1 LVEADRRP
9 TSLTQDAPLTTQYGV
24 GEAPISAGKGLW
36 RRYAAREACAQSCW
50 PCTATAALLRWQCR
64 QASPTLAGS
73 ASHALLAQLC
83 ADGAAAIASDAYCA
97 LVQQDCVAGS
107 AAPHSGACRALLSQH
122 SLGSTAARRQV
133 LAGHIDLRSSGIHT
147 SSTAELLHRQICRG
161 RAPPMAVLVQAQQP
175 HACARRPSHAKNDT
189 AKE

>member
-83 ADGAAAIASDAYCA
+83 ADGAAAVASDAYCA
-97 LVQQDCVAGS
+97 LVQQDRVAGS

-122 SLGSTAARRQV
+122 SLGRSARP
-133 LAGHIDLRSSGIHT
+133 APGACWAHRSQIQWDSHLKPC
-147 SSTAELLHRQICRG
+147 SSSCTPPPACLLLPACRPTRRDPQ
-161 RAPPMAVLVQAQQP
+161 RA
-175 HACARRPSHAKNDT
+175 S
-189 AKE
+189 

>member
-1 LVEADRRP
+1 MVEADRRP
-9 TSLTQDAPLTTQYGV
+9 SLTQDAPLTTQYGV
-24 GEAPISAGKGLW
+24 GEASISAGKGLW

-83 ADGAAAIASDAYCA
+83 ADGAAAVASDAYCA
-97 LVQQDCVAGS
+97 LVQQDRVAGS

-147 SSTAELLHRQICRG
+147 SSTAAAP
-161 RAPPMAVLVQAQQP
+161 RAAID
-175 HACARRPSHAKNDT
+175 ARIERVEDERLFPF
-189 AKE
+189 

>member
-1 LVEADRRP
+1 MEADRRP

-83 ADGAAAIASDAYCA
+83 GDGAAAVASDAYCA

-147 SSTAELLHRQICRG
+147 SSSAASRLGLHCTIAKYGCIYVICC
-161 RAPPMAVLVQAQQP
+161 Q
-175 HACARRPSHAKNDT
+175 CD
-189 AKE
+189 